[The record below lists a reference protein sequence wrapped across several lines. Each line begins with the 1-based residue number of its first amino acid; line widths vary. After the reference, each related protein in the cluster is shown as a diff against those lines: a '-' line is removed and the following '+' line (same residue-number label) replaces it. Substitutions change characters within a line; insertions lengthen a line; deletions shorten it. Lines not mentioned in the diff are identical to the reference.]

1 MVRRRSGF
9 TMIELVVVV
18 AIISVLIALLLP
30 SVQSAREAAR
40 RTQCTNNLVQLG
52 IALENYESTNLVL
65 PPGVVDRVGPVVE
78 TPTSYQFGWI
88 CQILPYF
95 EQKNVYNHFNFS
107 AGVYT
112 LTNVTARTVT
122 ISVLLCPSDGRRSGW
137 GNRAQNFGVG
147 PPGATLMNLP
157 DASTTAFAAC
167 HNDVEAPID
176 ANNNGVFF
184 LNSHVRLDE
193 IEDGLAHTIFL
204 GEKRTPGDELGWAS
218 GSRATL
224 RNTGT
229 PINETVLDPS
239 DLTPFLT
246 NLTGVEEPTNANEI
260 VPVPD
265 PAVPPAARA
274 AQGPIPVGSFSSSHP
289 LGSNFLFGNGSVRF
303 LRTTINPRVFRLLGN
318 RRDGEPIGDD
328 QF

>member
-1 MVRRRSGF
+1 MIRRRSGF

-30 SVQSAREAAR
+30 AVQSTREAAR
-40 RTQCTNNLVQLG
+40 RAQCSNNLTQLG
-52 IALENYESTNLVL
+52 IAIENYEATNLVL

-95 EQKNVYNHFNFS
+95 EQKNVYNHLNFS
-107 AGVYT
+107 AGVYAT
-112 LTNVTARTVT
+112 PNLTARAVT
-122 ISVLLCPSDGRRSGW
+122 MNVLLCPSDGRRSGW
-137 GNRAQNFGVG
+137 GNRVQNFGVG
-147 PPGATLMNLP
+147 PSNATLMNLP
-157 DASTTAFAAC
+157 DAATTAYAAC

-193 IEDGLAHTIFL
+193 IEDGLSHTIFV
-204 GEKRTPGDELGWAS
+204 GEKRSPGDELGWAS

-229 PINETVLDPS
+229 PINQTFLDLS

-246 NLTGVEEPTNANEI
+246 DLAGGERPTNAIEA
-260 VPVPD
+260 VPAPD
-265 PAVPPAARA
+265 PVSPPAAPV
-274 AQGPIPVGSFSSSHP
+274 AQGSIAVGGFSSSHQ
-289 LGSNFLFGNGSVRF
+289 LGSNFLFGDGSVRF
-303 LRTTINPRVFRLLGN
+303 VRTTINARIFRLLGN
-318 RRDGEPIGDD
+318 RRDGEPIGDN